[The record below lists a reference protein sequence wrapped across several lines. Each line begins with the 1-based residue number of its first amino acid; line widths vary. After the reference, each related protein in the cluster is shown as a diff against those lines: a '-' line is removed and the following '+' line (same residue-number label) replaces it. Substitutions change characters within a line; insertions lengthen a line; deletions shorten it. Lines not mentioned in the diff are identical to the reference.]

1 MIKDIVAIDVHSHI
15 NHGSRFEST
24 PNSKY
29 YNATLEYL
37 LEVNKSCNIGKMLCS
52 TFASVS
58 RKSTEDIELENE
70 YLLELS
76 QKVDPLYQWVV
87 IDPRNDNTY
96 KQAERMLKSKK
107 CVGIK
112 LQSESHHYRI
122 EDYGDEIF
130 SFANEHSAI
139 VLIHPEKGPDYILPF
154 ADKYSNA
161 TFVMA
166 HMGTWGDDFEG
177 NAIEFSKHNNIYLDT
192 SGSASTQNRVVEE
205 VVSRVGSERIL
216 FGTDTYAGGFQRGRI
231 EYALISEKDKENI
244 LRNNAEK
251 LFEKNFK

>member
-1 MIKDIVAIDVHSHI
+1 MIKDILAIDVHSHL
-15 NHGSRFEST
+15 NHGSRFDSN
-24 PNSKY
+24 PNRKY

-37 LEVNKSCNIGKMLCS
+37 SDVYKSCNIGKMLCS
-52 TFASVS
+52 TFSSVI
-58 RKSTEDIELENE
+58 STEEIEKENE
-70 YLLELS
+70 YLFNLS
-76 QKVDPLYQWVV
+76 QEVEPLYQWVV
-87 IDPRNDNTY
+87 IDPRNVNTY

-107 CVGIK
+107 CVGLK

-154 ADKYSNA
+154 ADKYSKT

-166 HMGTWGDDFEG
+166 HMGTWGDDFDG
-177 NAIEFSKHNNIYLDT
+177 NAIEFSKHNNVYLDT
-192 SGSASTQNRVVEE
+192 SGSASTQNRVIEE

-216 FGTDTYAGGFQRGRI
+216 FGTDTYSGGFQRGRI

-251 LFEKNFK
+251 LFEEFFK

>member
-1 MIKDIVAIDVHSHI
+1 MIKDIVAVDVHSHL
-15 NHGSRFEST
+15 NHGSRFDSA
-24 PNSKY
+24 PNRKY

-52 TFASVS
+52 TFSSVINVQ
-58 RKSTEDIELENE
+58 DIELENE
-70 YLLELS
+70 YMFEIS
-76 QKVDPLYQWVV
+76 QTVEPLFQWVV
-87 IDPRNDNTY
+87 IDPRNENTY
-96 KQAERMLKSKK
+96 KQAEKMLCSKK

-130 SFANEHSAI
+130 SFANKHSAI

-154 ADKYSNA
+154 ADKYSKT

-166 HMGTWGDDFEG
+166 HMGTWGDDFDG
-177 NAIEFSKHNNIYLDT
+177 NAIEFSKHNNVYLDT
-192 SGSASTQNRVVEE
+192 SGSASTQNRVIEE

-216 FGTDTYAGGFQRGRI
+216 FGTDTYSGGFQRGRI

-251 LFEKNFK
+251 LFEEFFK